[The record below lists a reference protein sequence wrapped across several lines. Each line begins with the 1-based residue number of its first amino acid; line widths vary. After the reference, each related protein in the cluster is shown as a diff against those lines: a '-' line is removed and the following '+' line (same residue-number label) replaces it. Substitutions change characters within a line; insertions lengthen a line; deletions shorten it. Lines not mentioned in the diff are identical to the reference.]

1 MQKLSLF
8 ALAALTVVSVGCEK
22 SEMPIK
28 SASAGETST
37 SLSADSINALGKSQ
51 FRVVNAVAGGPD
63 VAVRLGEITVFPS
76 VKTGTATEY
85 TETATNIA
93 HLSMRVGSA
102 VDGMMVAEK
111 DRVLRNGQSY
121 TVFLIEE
128 DSSRHSLRVVRDD
141 VVPDS
146 GKARLRVIHAAFNA
160 PELDVSIAGSTDKLF
175 SGANFRSEA
184 GYADVVPGT
193 VTLQV
198 RGKNEARVLLSVPNL
213 SLKRSTAT
221 TVVITGDAKLKYF
234 TFTDALMAP
243 PVAKQ

>member
-1 MQKLSLF
+1 MQKFSLL
-8 ALAALTVVSVGCEK
+8 ALAALTVVSVGCSK
-22 SEMPIK
+22 SDQPIK

-51 FRVVNAVAGGPD
+51 IRVVNAVNAGPD
-63 VAVRLGEITVFPS
+63 VAVRLGEITVFPV
-76 VKTGTATEY
+76 VKAGTATEY
-85 TETATNIA
+85 SETATNLA
-93 HLSMRVGSA
+93 KFSVRVGSA
-102 VDGMMVAEK
+102 IDGMMVAEK
-111 DRVLRNGQSY
+111 DRVLMNGNSY
-121 TVFLIEE
+121 TVFLIAE
-128 DSSRHSLRVVRDD
+128 DSSKHSLRVVRDD

-160 PELDVSIAGSTDKLF
+160 PELDVSIAGSKEKLF

-184 GYADVVPGT
+184 GYADVNPGT

-198 RGKNEARVLLSVPNL
+198 RGKDEALVLLTVPNL

-221 TVVITGDAKLKYF
+221 TVVITGAAKLKYF

-243 PVAKQ
+243 VAKP

>member
-1 MQKLSLF
+1 MQKFSLF
-8 ALAALTVVSVGCEK
+8 ALAALTVVSVGCSK
-22 SEMPIK
+22 SDQPIK

-51 FRVVNAVAGGPD
+51 IRVVNAVNGGPD
-63 VAVRLGEITVFPS
+63 VAVRLGEVTVFQA
-76 VKTGTATEY
+76 VKAGTATEY
-85 TETATNIA
+85 NETATNLA
-93 HLSMRVGSA
+93 KFSVRVGSA

-111 DRVLRNGQSY
+111 DRVLMNGNSY
-121 TVFLIEE
+121 TVFLIAE
-128 DSSRHSLRVVRDD
+128 DSSKHSLRVVRDD

-160 PELDVSIAGSTDKLF
+160 PELDVSIAGSKEKLF

-184 GYADVVPGT
+184 GYADVNPGT

-198 RGKNEARVLLSVPNL
+198 RGKDESLVLLTVPNL
-213 SLKRSTAT
+213 SLKRGTAS
-221 TVVITGDAKLKYF
+221 TVVITGAAKLKYF

-243 PVAKQ
+243 VAKP